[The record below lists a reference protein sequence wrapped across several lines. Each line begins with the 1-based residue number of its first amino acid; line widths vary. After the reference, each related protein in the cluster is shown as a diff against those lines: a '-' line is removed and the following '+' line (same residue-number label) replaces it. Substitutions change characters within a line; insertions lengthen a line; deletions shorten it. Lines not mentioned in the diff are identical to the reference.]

1 MTTPHVEGYV
11 IVEKIGAGSYSS
23 VYKAYKKV
31 STSDVVSQMIVLSI
45 KQFLLLHAAYWS
57 LQDGCREAV
66 AIKVVEKRRLSK
78 SAEDNIITEISL
90 LKKLKHPHIVN
101 MKDFLYDKR

>member
-31 STSDVVSQMIVLSI
+31 STSDVVSQMIVL
-45 KQFLLLHAAYWS
+45 H
-57 LQDGCREAV
+57 V
-66 AIKVVEKRRLSK
+66 
-78 SAEDNIITEISL
+78 
-90 LKKLKHPHIVN
+90 H
-101 MKDFLYDKR
+101 